1 MALRSGPMS
10 RLLLPGRTL
19 IQRFAYLFL
28 LLGAVGLMLVGKAD
42 VVLVERA
49 RTAVIDATAPILDF
63 LSRPAA
69 KVAAAIEDVRQL
81 WDLRQEVDRLR
92 QENERLLRWQQAAR
106 QLESENAQLR
116 ELMNVVPEPGVRFV
130 TARVIADA
138 GGAFVRSLLVNA
150 GGRDGVRKG
159 QIAMTAQGMVGRV
172 AEVGDRQARVLLV
185 TDLNSRIPVML
196 ESSRERAMLSGDNAE
211 RPRLQYLGT
220 NARVEV
226 GDRIVTSGHGGAF
239 PPGLPIGLVA
249 SASDW
254 EVRVQPYVDMSRL
267 EYIRLVDFQL
277 DGILLEADRSLAR
290 SPGRR

>member
-1 MALRSGPMS
+1 MS

>member
-1 MALRSGPMS
+1 MS

-28 LLGAVGLMLVGKAD
+28 LIGAVGLMVVGKAD
-42 VVLVERA
+42 VVLVERVRVA
-49 RTAVIDATAPILDF
+49 MIDATAPILDF

-69 KVAAAIEDVRQL
+69 KVADAIEDARQL
-81 WDLRQEVDRLR
+81 WDLRQEATRLR
-92 QENERLLRWQQAAR
+92 QENERLLRWQQSAR
-106 QLESENAQLR
+106 QLEAENTRLR
-116 ELMNVVPEPGVRFV
+116 DLLNVVPEPGVRFV
-130 TARVIADA
+130 TARIIADT

-150 GGRDGVRKG
+150 GTRDGVRKG

-172 AEVGDRQARVLLV
+172 AEIGERQARVLLI
-185 TDLNSRIPVML
+185 TDLNSRIPVMI
-196 ESSRERAMLSGDNAE
+196 ESSRERAMLAGDNAE

-220 NARVEV
+220 NVRVEV

-239 PPGLPIGLVA
+239 PPGLPIGVVA
-249 SASDW
+249 AASDW

-267 EYIRLVDFQL
+267 EFLRLVDFQL

-290 SPGRR
+290 PPGRR